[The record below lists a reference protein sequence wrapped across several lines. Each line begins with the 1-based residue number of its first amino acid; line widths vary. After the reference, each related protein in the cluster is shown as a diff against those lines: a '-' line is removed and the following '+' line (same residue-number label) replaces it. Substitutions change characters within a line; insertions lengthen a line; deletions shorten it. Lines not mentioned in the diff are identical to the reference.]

1 MFSELLDKLTMM
13 TLRTLGL
20 SLDYANV
27 TGANVD
33 KYSYGCEGGY
43 CSGACG
49 GTCEGGCDSTCYGR
63 CADGC
68 AGYSSNS

>member
-1 MFSELLDKLTMM
+1 MFSELLDKLTMA
-13 TLRTLGL
+13 TLRTMGL
-20 SLDYANV
+20 SLGYANV

-33 KYSYGCEGGY
+33 KWSYGCEGER

-49 GTCEGGCDSTCYGR
+49 GTCEGGCDGTCYGR

-68 AGYSSNS
+68 SGSSRS